1 MTCRGDPIGV
11 HFMSRATE
19 TVAPPNLSCHP
30 ERRSRSPERS
40 EGEGSLCP
48 ASQTLRGVYPERS
61 EWAQGDKRR
70 QAAQVGRP
78 GTSVSV
84 NTYGG
89 KPWPLAGAMCPWH
102 WVEPMDGI
110 LNINKTTGMTSHDVV
125 ASIRRLLKQKRVG
138 HAGTLDPA
146 ASGVLPICIGKGT
159 RVAEYLSESG
169 KAYQAEIVFG
179 VETDTYDSE
188 GAIVRTAST
197 TDLTRARI
205 EQVLQHFTG
214 QQMQLPPRYSA
225 IKLQGQPAY
234 KLARA
239 GEDITLKPRP
249 ITIYRL
255 EVIDWLAPRL
265 ILAVECSKGTYIRSL
280 AHDIGE
286 QLGCGAYLAALVRTR
301 SGPFSLAESITLEQ
315 LAGAVA
321 EDNGQRAAR
330 FIYPLDIALQ
340 QYPALRLDD
349 VTVERVLHG
358 NAFTYDERTHADLA
372 RVYDSAG
379 RFLAI
384 ASWDG
389 QRDLWQPRKV
399 FL

>member
-1 MTCRGDPIGV
+1 MN
-11 HFMSRATE
+11 E
-19 TVAPPNLSCHP
+19 L
-30 ERRSRSPERS
+30 
-40 EGEGSLCP
+40 
-48 ASQTLRGVYPERS
+48 
-61 EWAQGDKRR
+61 
-70 QAAQVGRP
+70 
-78 GTSVSV
+78 
-84 NTYGG
+84 
-89 KPWPLAGAMCPWH
+89 
-102 WVEPMDGI
+102 MDGI

-125 ASIRRLLKQKRVG
+125 VSIRRLLKQKRVG

-169 KAYQAEIVFG
+169 KAYRAEIVFG

-188 GAIVRTAST
+188 GAIVRTASAA
-197 TDLTRARI
+197 DLTRAQI
-205 EQVLQHFTG
+205 EQALQHFTG

-255 EVIDWLAPRL
+255 EVINWLAPRL
-265 ILAVECSKGTYIRSL
+265 TLAVECSKGTYIRSL

-321 EDNGQRAAR
+321 EDNGQRAAH
-330 FIYPLDIALQ
+330 FLYPPDIALQ

-358 NAFTYDERTHADLA
+358 NAFTYDEHTHAELA
-372 RVYDSAG
+372 RVYDMAG

-389 QRDLWQPRKV
+389 KRDMWQPKKV